1 MHDEWSYDTQADFD
15 AKEIRLYDTDVIF
28 DEDFYATWIKDLPYL
43 RWYGPFN
50 HEGRQGPLFRTVS
63 DKGEKYGFS
72 LIIEMDNQDIFMS
85 YLNKEEKLCGDEQE
99 FFSEESPEDDPYLQ
113 IKDQKFDFTNPQQAI
128 TVQGAIVA
136 TF

>member
-1 MHDEWSYDTQADFD
+1 
-15 AKEIRLYDTDVIF
+15 
-28 DEDFYATWIKDLPYL
+28 
-43 RWYGPFN
+43 
-50 HEGRQGPLFRTVS
+50 
-63 DKGEKYGFS
+63 
-72 LIIEMDNQDIFMS
+72 MDNQDIFMS

-99 FFSEESPEDDPYLQ
+99 FFSKEYPEDDPYLQ